1 MKMMMDSYLYKNY
14 EVLKN
19 KLGMKDSTKLD
30 KAEVDR

>member
-1 MKMMMDSYLYKNY
+1 MMIDPYLYKDC

>member
-1 MKMMMDSYLYKNY
+1 MKMMIDPYLYKDC